1 MNKNIRERAAL
12 SAAPERRERDGLL
25 RRLRRPRR
33 LRTPSAP
40 DEREERRGQRR
51 AAGRIAAF
59 FVLMLALTLFARGM
73 AAAAATEVEV
83 TTPQRAQVTEETV
96 FSGTLE
102 SQTTETLTLPEELT
116 VRSVYVSAGQAVEEG
131 EALLAV
137 DTDALNSAL
146 TRAQGELDRLNLQ
159 LAGYQEPEEADD
171 SALTS
176 AETGLTRAR
185 EDAQSAAADQSRA
198 LSRAE
203 EALADARTQ
212 RDQAQADLAALEAS
226 RDALRQTLEDQYA
239 ERDELQSQLDAA
251 AAAPETLDSEAP
263 HAQDP
268 ESGAADNSGVREQ
281 LDALNAQIAEDEAA
295 LETLEG
301 QIEAARDAVRSTQ
314 DTVDAAADSLEDAQS
329 AAQDTRRANQRSVED
344 AEEALTQAQE
354 DYAGAQADAETQ
366 NLQNQTE
373 AELLAV
379 TIAEQ
384 EALVRQL
391 EELQA
396 ADGVLAA
403 PVDGTVRALEGT
415 EGGAA
420 VSVTFTVRSDGY
432 LLTLTGDELQE
443 LTVGD
448 ALTVSQGEE
457 QIGQTAL
464 ATLTQSEEGEW
475 TATAR
480 LTGGGWTDGS
490 AEARIVSSSET
501 YDLTVPAAACH
512 TDNGGSFVYVA
523 ELRESVLGM
532 RYVVRREP
540 VNLLASDGATAAVD
554 GILSG
559 ESLVI
564 CSATRSV
571 QEGETVRVASS

>member
-40 DEREERRGQRR
+40 DEREEQCGQRR

-102 SQTTETLTLPEELT
+102 SQTTETLTLPEGLT

-137 DTDALNSAL
+137 DTDALASAL

-176 AETGLTRAR
+176 AETGLARAR

-239 ERDELQSQLDAA
+239 ARDELQSQLDAA
-251 AAAPETLDSEAP
+251 PEPPDSEAP
-263 HAQDP
+263 DAQDP
-268 ESGAADNSGVREQ
+268 ERGAADGGVQEQ

-301 QIEAARDAVRSTQ
+301 QIEAARDAVQSAQ

-344 AEEALTQAQE
+344 AEDALTQAQE

-415 EGGAA
+415 EDGGA

-457 QIGQTAL
+457 QTGQTAL

-564 CSATRSV
+564 CGATRSV

>member
-1 MNKNIRERAAL
+1 MNKTIREYAAR
-12 SAAPERRERDGLL
+12 SAAPEKRERDGLL
-25 RRLRRPRR
+25 RRPRR
-33 LRTPSAP
+33 LGAPSAP
-40 DEREERRGQRR
+40 DEREERRAQRR

-73 AAAAATEVEV
+73 AAAAVTEVEV
-83 TTPQRAQVTEETV
+83 VTPQRAQVTEETV

-102 SQTTETLTLPEELT
+102 SQTTETLTLPEGLT

-137 DTDALNSAL
+137 DTDALASTL

-159 LAGYQEPEEADD
+159 LDGYRELAEADD

-176 AETGLTRAR
+176 AETSLARAR

-212 RDQAQADLAALEAS
+212 RDQARADLAALEAS
-226 RDALRQTLEDQYA
+226 RDDLRQTLEDQYTV
-239 ERDELQSQLDAA
+239 RDELQSQLDTAS
-251 AAAPETLDSEAP
+251 ETPDSEAAD
-263 HAQDP
+263 AQDQ
-268 ESGAADNSGVREQ
+268 ESGAADDGGGREQ
-281 LDALNAQIAEDEAA
+281 LDALNAQIAENEAA

-301 QIEAARDAVRSTQ
+301 QIEAAQDAVQSAQ

-329 AAQDTRRANQRSVED
+329 AAQDTRRSNQRSVED
-344 AEEALTQAQE
+344 AEDALTQAQE
-354 DYAGAQADAETQ
+354 DYADAQADAETQ

-373 AELLAV
+373 AELLSV

-384 EALVRQL
+384 ETLVRQL
-391 EELQA
+391 EELQE

-415 EGGAA
+415 EGDGT

-448 ALTVSQGEE
+448 TLTVSQGEE
-457 QIGQTAL
+457 QIGQTAI
-464 ATLTQSEEGEW
+464 ATLDQSEEGDW

-480 LTGGGWTDGS
+480 LTGGGWTDGD
-490 AEARIVSSSET
+490 AEVRAASSSGT

-512 TDNGGSFVYVA
+512 MDNGGSFVYVA

-564 CSATRSV
+564 CGATRSV

>member
-51 AAGRIAAF
+51 AVGRIAAF

-102 SQTTETLTLPEELT
+102 SQTTETLTLPEGLT

-137 DTDALNSAL
+137 DTDALASSL

-185 EDAQSAAADQSRA
+185 EDAQSAADQSRA

-203 EALADARTQ
+203 DALADARTQ

-226 RDALRQTLEDQYA
+226 RDALRQTLEDEYA
-239 ERDELQSQLDAA
+239 ARDELQSQLDAA
-251 AAAPETLDSEAP
+251 ATAPETPDSEAP
-263 HAQDP
+263 DAQDP
-268 ESGAADNSGVREQ
+268 ERGAADGGVQEQ
-281 LDALNAQIAEDEAA
+281 LDALSAQIAEDEAA
-295 LETLEG
+295 LESLAG
-301 QIEAARDAVRSTQ
+301 QIEAARDAVQSAQ

-344 AEEALTQAQE
+344 AEDALTQAQE

-415 EGGAA
+415 EDGGA

-443 LTVGD
+443 LAVGD

-457 QIGQTAL
+457 QTGQTAL

-564 CSATRSV
+564 CGATRSV

>member
-102 SQTTETLTLPEELT
+102 SQTTETLTLPEGLT

-176 AETGLTRAR
+176 AETGLARAR

-239 ERDELQSQLDAA
+239 ARDELQSQLDAA
-251 AAAPETLDSEAP
+251 PEPPDSEAP
-263 HAQDP
+263 DAQDP
-268 ESGAADNSGVREQ
+268 ERGAADGGVQEQ
-281 LDALNAQIAEDEAA
+281 LDALNAQIAKDEAA

-301 QIEAARDAVRSTQ
+301 QIEAARDAVQSAQ
-314 DTVDAAADSLEDAQS
+314 DTVDAAADSLEDARS
-329 AAQDTRRANQRSVED
+329 AAQDTRRSNQRSVED
-344 AEEALTQAQE
+344 AEDALTQAQE

-415 EGGAA
+415 EDGGA

-457 QIGQTAL
+457 QTGQTAL

-475 TATAR
+475 AATAR

-564 CSATRSV
+564 CGATRSV